1 MLMTRSRYNLGVVHK
16 VPSVALPAG
25 R

>member
-16 VPSVALPAG
+16 VPSVAL
-25 R
+25 